1 MISTQFTEMAKA
13 VSNTVDAGNALVA
26 AGIAL
31 AVGIAIFIRR
41 YIVSNK

>member
-1 MISTQFTEMAKA
+1 MNITQFNEMAKA
-13 VSNTVDAGNALVA
+13 VSESIDAGNALIA
-26 AGIAL
+26 AAIAL

>member
-1 MISTQFTEMAKA
+1 MMNTQFIEMAKA
-13 VSNTVDAGNALVA
+13 VSDTVDAGNALIA
-26 AGIAL
+26 AAIAL

>member
-1 MISTQFTEMAKA
+1 MINVQFIEMAKA
-13 VSNTVDAGNALVA
+13 VSDTVDAGNALIA

-41 YIVSNK
+41 YIISNK

>member
-1 MISTQFTEMAKA
+1 MINVQFIEMAKA
-13 VSNTVDAGNALVA
+13 VSDTVDAGNALIA

-31 AVGIAIFIRR
+31 ASGIAIFIRR

>member
-1 MISTQFTEMAKA
+1 MMITQFNEAAKA
-13 VSNTVDAGNALVA
+13 VSDTVDAGNALIA
-26 AGIAL
+26 AAIAL

>member
-1 MISTQFTEMAKA
+1 MMDTQFAEMAKA
-13 VSNTVDAGNALVA
+13 VSDTVDAGNALIA
-26 AGIAL
+26 AAIAL